1 MDFLLE
7 VQELRKAYRRGRS
20 GRTEAVRDVSFSL
33 PYGTCLGLAG
43 ESGCGKSTLC
53 RILAGL
59 EQPTA
64 GSVLYRG
71 APLTPGRV
79 RGGIQMVFQNSLD
92 SVNLHMDIFHIISE
106 PLENLFHMR
115 GGASRQEV
123 SRLLEL
129 VGISPGDMYKYP
141 QQFSGGQLQ
150 RVCIARALAARPK
163 LLLLDEP
170 LSSLDVSVQAQ
181 VLNLLADLKSALDL
195 TCILVSHDLE
205 AIYYLADALMVMY
218 GGVIVEQLAHIEDF
232 SRLCHPYARRLLAAH
247 DTAGTAREPLPPLA
261 QESGEGC
268 PYHQRCTLRTARC
281 QAECPPLEEREKGH
295 KIACWNT

>member
-7 VQELRKAYRRGRS
+7 AQGLRKTYHRGRS
-20 GRTEAVRDVSFSL
+20 GRAEAVRDVSFSL
-33 PYGTCLGLAG
+33 SYGTCLGLVG

-64 GSVLYRG
+64 GGVLYRG

-115 GGASRQEV
+115 GEVSRREV
-123 SRLLEL
+123 SRLLEM
-129 VGISPGDMYKYP
+129 VGISPGDMDKYP

-181 VLNLLADLKSALDL
+181 ILNLLADLKSALDL

-218 GGVIVEQLAHIEDF
+218 GGVIVEQLARIEDF

-247 DTAGTAREPLPPLA
+247 DAAETAGDPLPPPA
-261 QESGEGC
+261 RESGEGC
-268 PYHQRCTLRTARC
+268 PYHQRCVLRTARC
-281 QAECPPLEEREKGH
+281 RDQCPPLEERESGH
-295 KIACWNT
+295 KIACWNV